1 MVVLIYGM
9 SIYNAPNA
17 GSTLLDG
24 KWYSFGIDCSEEYEN
39 LQKEKENAD
48 AKYNNL
54 IRHETVDNS
63 TLGSPFSSDLSVSLI
78 EYEPDFVL
86 L

>member
-1 MVVLIYGM
+1 MAVLIYGM

-17 GSTLLDG
+17 GSILLDG
-24 KWYSFGIDCSEEYEN
+24 KWYSFGIDCSEEYGV
-39 LQKEKENAD
+39 LKKDQENAD